1 MKITVNQKNLK
12 KALNLVEKVV
22 SKNSSL
28 PILNNILLKTEN
40 GRLKVSATNL
50 EIGINYIVGAKIE
63 EVGQI
68 AVPARIISDFIGN
81 IVDDKVSLTTKN
93 NILSINSERYKTQ
106 ILGFDAK
113 DFPIIPKISS
123 KSLAVIPTKL
133 LKNSLMMV
141 LDSVAVSETRPEL
154 AGVFINFNNDKIV
167 FAATDS
173 FRLTEKSVDFKNVQR
188 QSFIIP
194 RNTVAEL
201 IRVSGELERDLSFN
215 VGDNQISFSSDD
227 FEMVSRIVD
236 GVYPDYKKIIPEK
249 FISRVLV
256 NKDELDKTIRIAGLF
271 STNIS
276 DIKINCSEGKMAVLA
291 KNSDKGEIEILVD
304 ASLKNQPFEVS
315 LNFHYLLDGLK
326 ILDTEKVVIEF
337 TGQGSPLVIRP
348 NDDRKDVVYLIM
360 PLRN

>member
-22 SKNSSL
+22 SKNTPL

-50 EIGINYIVGAKIE
+50 EIGINYIIGAKIE

-113 DFPIIPKISS
+113 DFPIIPKIKS
-123 KSLAVIPTKL
+123 KPLAIIPTKL
-133 LKNSLMMV
+133 LRNSLITV

-154 AGVFINFNNDKIV
+154 AGVLIDFNNDKIV

-173 FRLTEKSVDFKNVQR
+173 FRLTEKSVDFKNIHK

-194 RNTVAEL
+194 RNTVVEL
-201 IRVSGELERDLSFN
+201 IRIAGELEGDLSFN
-215 VGDNQISFSSDD
+215 TSDNQISFSNND
-227 FEMVSRIVD
+227 FEMVSRVID
-236 GVYPDYKKIIPEK
+236 GNYPDYKKIIPEK

-276 DIKINCSEGKMAVLA
+276 DIKINCLENKMAILA
-291 KNSDKGEIEILVD
+291 KNSDKGEIETLIE

-326 ILDTEKVVIEF
+326 ILDTEKVVMEF

-360 PLRN
+360 PLRS

>member
-1 MKITVNQKNLK
+1 MWGIFAPPPTSTTPPGKN
-12 KALNLVEKVV
+12 A
-22 SKNSSL
+22 SL
-28 PILNNILLKTEN
+28 PILNNILIKTEN

-50 EIGINYIVGAKIE
+50 EIGVNYIIGAKIE

-81 IVDDKVSLTTKN
+81 IADDKVSLTTKN
-93 NILSINSERYKTQ
+93 NILSINSDRYKTQ

-113 DFPIIPKISS
+113 DFPIIPKIKS
-123 KSLAVIPTKL
+123 KPLASIPAKL
-133 LKNSLMMV
+133 LRNSLITV

-154 AGVFINFNNDKIV
+154 AGVFMDFNHDKVI

-173 FRLTEKSVDFKNVQR
+173 FRLTEKNVDFKNVQK
-188 QSFIIP
+188 QFFIIP
-194 RNTVAEL
+194 RNTVVEL
-201 IRVSGELERDLSFN
+201 IRIAGELEGDLAFN
-215 VGDNQISFSSDD
+215 SSDNQISFSNED

-236 GVYPDYKKIIPEK
+236 GNYPDYKKVIPDK
-249 FISRVLV
+249 FVSKVLV
-256 NKDELDKTIRIAGLF
+256 RKDELDKTIRVAGLF
-271 STNIS
+271 SSNIS
-276 DIKINCSEGKMAVLA
+276 DIKISCSEGKLAVLA
-291 KNSDKGEIEILVD
+291 KNSDRGEIETFID

-326 ILDTEKVVIEF
+326 VIDTEKVILEF

-348 NDDRKDVVYLIM
+348 NDDKKDVVYLIM